1 MDEEDGG
8 LTARVIG
15 AGIAVHR
22 ELGPG
27 LLESVYEECLC
38 YELQRSGIA
47 FARQVPVAV
56 RYRDNE
62 LEAAFRL
69 DVLVEGVLVV
79 EIKAA
84 ERNLPLQT
92 AQVLTY
98 MRLGG
103 FRVGLLM
110 NFNSVKLTDG
120 VRRFAL

>member
-1 MDEEDGG
+1 MDEGDGG

-38 YELQRSGIA
+38 YELQRAGIA

-56 RYRDNE
+56 RYRDIQ
-62 LEAAFRL
+62 LESGFRL
-69 DVLVEGVLVV
+69 DVLVETRLVV

-84 ERNLPLQT
+84 DRNLPLHA
-92 AQVLTY
+92 AQILTY

-103 FRVGLLM
+103 FRIGLLM
-110 NFNSVKLTDG
+110 NFNSVKLADG